1 MAEAKTRPTKA
12 SVRAYLDRIA
22 NEERRR
28 DCLKLVEIM
37 KRASGARPKMWG
49 ARIVGFG
56 SYRYVYAS
64 GREGDWPVTAFA
76 PRKQDLTLYIMS
88 GFDGHGALLR
98 KLGRHKTAKC
108 CLYIKRLADVDP
120 KLLEQLVAASVKE
133 MKRRHA

>member
-1 MAEAKTRPTKA
+1 
-12 SVRAYLDRIA
+12 
-22 NEERRR
+22 
-28 DCLKLVEIM
+28 
-37 KRASGARPKMWG
+37 
-49 ARIVGFG
+49 
-56 SYRYVYAS
+56 
-64 GREGDWPVTAFA
+64 
-76 PRKQDLTLYIMS
+76 MS